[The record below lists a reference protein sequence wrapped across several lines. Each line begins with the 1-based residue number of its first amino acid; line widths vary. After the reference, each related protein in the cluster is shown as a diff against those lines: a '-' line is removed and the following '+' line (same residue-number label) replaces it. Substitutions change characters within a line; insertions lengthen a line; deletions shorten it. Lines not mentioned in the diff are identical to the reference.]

1 MIQYAYSGGTPP
13 GLSSPVRRGWILL
26 CIMTLHVL
34 VIGGPWFWMWA
45 HGKLL
50 PPKENRFKVKLGE
63 LTPSH
68 APEVGPPERTRPT
81 AAPPAPPTP
90 APPEPTIQTPKPKAK
105 PAPPEPTIRPPK
117 KVKPPPEPNV
127 VRQKSKPVPQPKE
140 PKLTRATSKSTGKKQ
155 KQSQNQ
161 RQSRHNDPQDQVYQP
176 PGGWNFNPN
185 VKIGTR
191 DRGQVKGPADH
202 KTPQGGLTQEEEAYY
217 ASLKKFLDFRWVEPS
232 RTVLGDQRPT
242 AVLELTIAADGRV
255 LGARIVESS
264 GNASMD
270 ASVKRLIKV
279 LDRVPVPP
287 NGQLTILVDMEV
299 K

>member
-1 MIQYAYSGGTPP
+1 MTQYAYIGGAPP
-13 GLSSPVRRGWILL
+13 SLSSPARRGWILL
-26 CIMTLHVL
+26 NILALHIL

-45 HGKLL
+45 HGKLV

-81 AAPPAPPTP
+81 AAPPAPATP
-90 APPEPTIQTPKPKAK
+90 APPEPAIQPPKKAK
-105 PAPPEPTIRPPK
+105 PAPPEPKITRPKPK
-117 KVKPPPEPNV
+117 A
-127 VRQKSKPVPQPKE
+127 VPQPKE
-140 PKLTRATSKSTGKKQ
+140 PKVGRPKQKAAPQPKEPKITRSTAKTTGKSKN
-155 KQSQNQ
+155 QSQ
-161 RQSRHNDPQDQVYQP
+161 RQSQHKNPQDQVYQP

-185 VKIGTR
+185 VKIGTH

-202 KTPQGGLTQEEEAYY
+202 KTPQGGLTQEEAAYY
-217 ASLKKFLDFRWVEPS
+217 AALKKFLDFRWVEPS
-232 RTVLGDQRPT
+232 RTVLGDLRPT

-264 GNASMD
+264 GNVSMD
-270 ASVKRLIKV
+270 ASVRRLIKV

>member
-1 MIQYAYSGGTPP
+1 M
-13 GLSSPVRRGWILL
+13 
-26 CIMTLHVL
+26 
-34 VIGGPWFWMWA
+34 
-45 HGKLL
+45 
-50 PPKENRFKVKLGE
+50 
-63 LTPSH
+63 
-68 APEVGPPERTRPT
+68 
-81 AAPPAPPTP
+81 
-90 APPEPTIQTPKPKAK
+90 
-105 PAPPEPTIRPPK
+105 
-117 KVKPPPEPNV
+117 
-127 VRQKSKPVPQPKE
+127 
-140 PKLTRATSKSTGKKQ
+140 
-155 KQSQNQ
+155 
-161 RQSRHNDPQDQVYQP
+161 YQP